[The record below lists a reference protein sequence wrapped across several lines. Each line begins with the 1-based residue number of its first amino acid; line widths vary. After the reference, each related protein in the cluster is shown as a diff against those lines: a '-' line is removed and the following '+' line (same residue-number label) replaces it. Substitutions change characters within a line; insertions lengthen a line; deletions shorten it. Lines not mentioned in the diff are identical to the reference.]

1 MDAVWPY
8 LAALAP
14 FLFAAFAFY
23 VIIKNIVT
31 SDRNERIAQ
40 RRWEAEHGA
49 MPNAVA
55 GDSSGIDHKDSG
67 D

>member
-14 FLFAAFAFY
+14 FLFAALAFY

-40 RRWEAEHGA
+40 RRWEAEHGR
-49 MPNAVA
+49 MPNSDPA
-55 GDSSGIDHKDSG
+55 DSSRTAPDDSA

>member
-40 RRWEAEHGA
+40 RKWEAEHGG
-49 MPNAVA
+49 MLNAGA
-55 GDSSGIDHKDSG
+55 GDSSPAAPDDSA

>member
-40 RRWEAEHGA
+40 RKWEAEHGA
-49 MPNAVA
+49 VPNAGTA
-55 GDSSGIDHKDSG
+55 DSPPIARRDS
-67 D
+67 DD

>member
-1 MDAVWPY
+1 MDGVWPY
-8 LAALAP
+8 VAALAP

-40 RRWEAEHGA
+40 RKWESEHGG
-49 MPNAVA
+49 MPTD
-55 GDSSGIDHKDSG
+55 GPPQSTPSGGGQSG

>member
-40 RRWEAEHGA
+40 RKWEAEHGG
-49 MPNAVA
+49 MPNAGPA
-55 GDSSGIDHKDSG
+55 ESSRIAREGSAD
-67 D
+67 

>member
-1 MDAVWPY
+1 MDALWPY

-40 RRWEAEHGA
+40 RKWEAEHGA
-49 MPNAVA
+49 IEPPGPAESGGNARPP
-55 GDSSGIDHKDSG
+55 SSD
-67 D
+67 

>member
-40 RRWEAEHGA
+40 RKWESDHGR
-49 MPNAVA
+49 MQ
-55 GDSSGIDHKDSG
+55 DDDSG
-67 D
+67 ESSDKGAGHSST

>member
-14 FLFAAFAFY
+14 FLFAALAFY

-40 RRWEAEHGA
+40 RKWEAEHGG
-49 MPNAVA
+49 MPNAGTV
-55 GDSSGIDHKDSG
+55 DSSGIAREDSG

>member
-1 MDAVWPY
+1 MDAVGPY

-23 VIIKNIVT
+23 VIMKNIVT

-40 RRWEAEHGA
+40 RKWEAEHE
-49 MPNAVA
+49 NADPRPA
-55 GDSSGIDHKDSG
+55 DGSGNSPE
-67 D
+67 

>member
-14 FLFAAFAFY
+14 FLFAALAFY

-40 RRWEAEHGA
+40 RRWEAEHGG
-49 MPNAVA
+49 MPNAGSA
-55 GDSSGIDHKDSG
+55 DSSRVSPEDSAE
-67 D
+67 

>member
-40 RRWEAEHGA
+40 RKWEAEHGGMQPPGPA
-49 MPNAVA
+49 E
-55 GDSSGIDHKDSG
+55 SG
-67 D
+67 DNARRPPSD